1 MKMVVKWQPILLKHL
16 ESKCHYYESNRWIM
30 AKSDKIYGYAMC
42 SDVVWK
48 TLHTNHFMFSGF
60 PSVILAICAT
70 NRLHHR
76 HIYACD
82 WNPQLKGT
90 IRWTSIHD
98 NASNM
103 ICDVFNTSNAWNW
116 KVWKMSHTAMKDME
130 TWAKYVEMNKLNEC
144 QWIHRNV
151 YVSVRND
158 QSFDW

>member
-1 MKMVVKWQPILLKHL
+1 MH
-16 ESKCHYYESNRWIM
+16 
-30 AKSDKIYGYAMC
+30 
-42 SDVVWK
+42 
-48 TLHTNHFMFSGF
+48 
-60 PSVILAICAT
+60 AIEI
-70 NRLHHR
+70 HS
-76 HIYACD
+76 
-82 WNPQLKGT
+82 LKGT

-116 KVWKMSHTAMKDME
+116 KVWKMSHTAMEDME